1 MVGVVLFL
9 VSIVTAFTGYLIQQN
24 FDSQWIAL
32 NAKDAVNSTGL
43 GGIFNVLNFG
53 QMYGIHVMLFP
64 IALTLLVVLHIVQVR
79 SRGVVRPIGDPYVPD
94 TEQSATTG
102 APQ

>member
-1 MVGVVLFL
+1 
-9 VSIVTAFTGYLIQQN
+9 
-24 FDSQWIAL
+24 
-32 NAKDAVNSTGL
+32 L
-43 GGIFNVLNFG
+43 GGFFNVLNFG

-79 SRGVVRPIGDPYVPD
+79 SRGVVRPIGDPYVAD
-94 TEQSATTG
+94 TGASASTG